1 MCSPTIAIPMAMQI
15 GGGLYSASNQIKAG
29 KDERNYYNMS
39 AANDEAQ
46 AKIVKIQGDRA
57 VTNTQDKAA
66 FDDARLHD
74 QVASVEGS
82 QKVALAANGVGAGS
96 TTAEDIAR
104 DTMTKAAKDEA
115 LIRYN
120 ADSASDA
127 INKDTNVQV
136 MGLNE
141 QARQK
146 RYAGKMAVKA
156 AKRNA
161 FSTIFGTAA
170 QVAPGAFKAWK
181 GAPKQA

>member
-1 MCSPTIAIPMAMQI
+1 MCSPAIAIPMAMQI

-46 AKIVKIQGDRA
+46 AKIVKIQGDRQ
-57 VTNTQDKAA
+57 VSNIQDRAGFDSAA
-66 FDDARLHD
+66 QHD
-74 QVASVEGS
+74 QVAALEGS

-96 TTAEDIAR
+96 TSAEDIAR

-120 ADSASDA
+120 ADMSSDEV
-127 INKDTNVQV
+127 NKQTNVQV

-146 RYAGKMAVKA
+146 RVAGKMAVKA

-161 FSTIFGTAA
+161 FSTILGASAQTAMTYA
-170 QVAPGAFKAWK
+170 NYKKVT
-181 GAPKQA
+181 

>member
-1 MCSPTIAIPMAMQI
+1 MCSPAIAAPMMMA
-15 GGGLYSASNQIKAG
+15 GGLYSASNQIQAG

-39 AANDEAQ
+39 ANTDEAQ
-46 AKIVKIQGDRA
+46 AKIVKVQGDRA

-74 QVASVEGS
+74 QVAAVEGS

-96 TTAEDIAR
+96 TSAEDIAR

-146 RYAGKMAVKA
+146 RYAGKMAQKA

-161 FSTIFGTAA
+161 FATILGTSA
-170 QVAPGAFKAWK
+170 QTSMSLASYKKVS
-181 GAPKQA
+181 